1 MKKRRLLKALSL
13 ILALILSFSIIP
25 IAVFAASETTVNGE
39 NIYNEYLSLNVKKS
53 NGHFSIGT
61 TEGNPDLTTDD
72 NKKLLFGWPDSWSS
86 YTTIVVDDN
95 IYKYGDNG
103 FVESSSFSAKD
114 GAVLVA
120 KYGDIEVRQ
129 QINIVENNSTNRKD
143 VVQISYVVTNKGTK
157 SHDFGTRIMLDTM
170 LGSNDEAPF
179 RVPGHGSITTQTE
192 FEGSDI
198 PQYWQAFDSLDNP
211 KVVSQGSF
219 LRTTV
224 NKPDKVQ
231 FTNWSKVYNNPWNC
245 PVTAGESNGDSA
257 VTITWNKKA
266 LKAGETRTYTTHYGL
281 SELVQDNRPPLLV
294 SIYGDSTLSLENG
307 QYSPNPFDV
316 TVYIKNI
323 GSGIAKNPW
332 IEISFPGDNL
342 TTNGMKR
349 VRISLN
355 DIGRNEELQQSWKV
369 TAKNVSQDTHEVINI
384 TVGADNTETK
394 TVSKYITIP
403 ALGKNNEIRWGKKT
417 WLGSWSGEDNL
428 SFLNTYKQFFKK
440 DLWSGNYKNMYY
452 ELDDNYFYSL
462 VAGMEPTV
470 IEYIGNQR
478 NEDWGGSCYGM
489 SVVASLMKD
498 GQLTPSYWQKRAKV
512 THDLKAPK
520 NSATVRNL
528 INYYQLS
535 WSLPDSIDMC
545 DNDNAINAVSQTV
558 LLKKFISDCERVQ
571 NGGLPV
577 VFTFW
582 WYKNSFTEGARDS
595 ACHAV
600 VGYHVDRVNH
610 DGTGENSYRISICDP
625 NYSEWK
631 YMYVSSDYSK
641 WSYDGIKTRSDDP
654 DGVWTKDGVEQKFIQ
669 SVRSSLNQ
677 IDLRNPEN
685 GADRTVLKNYNT
697 NFLSS
702 YSNNPNN
709 CIILDSNGKRVEKNT
724 THGPSGQEITYLPD
738 GNQFTI
744 VPDDGSNEIDASLVL
759 KDCSTTVK
767 ATNADK
773 VIVNKNGSVAFKGDS
788 SDCDISLTLN
798 SSLSTLPWYT
808 VNLKGSDINDYEMKP
823 TSEGVLVSG
832 SNLKNTQI
840 TANNLEQTVYVDV
853 STDATSVLL
862 RDEGNGK
869 VGVYTDEDGDGK
881 YETKIAEGGEDKP
894 VTEEQSLFLKI
905 FKVVGNILL
914 IPFKLILALIR
925 AIINLFK

>member
-25 IAVFAASETTVNGE
+25 IVVFATSETTVNGE

-61 TEGNPDLTTDD
+61 TGGNPDLTTDD

-103 FVESSSFSAKD
+103 FVESPSFSAKD

-120 KYGDIEVRQ
+120 KYGDIEVCQ

-245 PVTAGESNGDSA
+245 PVAAGESNGDSA
-257 VTITWNKKA
+257 VTITWNKKV

-403 ALGKNNEIRWGKKT
+403 ALGKNNEIKWGKKT
-417 WLGSWSGEDNL
+417 WLGSWSGENNL
-428 SFLNTYKQFFKK
+428 SFLNRKEDFFKT
-440 DLWSGNYKNMYY
+440 DIWGNYKNMYY

-478 NEDWGGSCYGM
+478 NE
-489 SVVASLMKD
+489 
-498 GQLTPSYWQKRAKV
+498 
-512 THDLKAPK
+512 
-520 NSATVRNL
+520 
-528 INYYQLS
+528 
-535 WSLPDSIDMC
+535 
-545 DNDNAINAVSQTV
+545 
-558 LLKKFISDCERVQ
+558 E
-571 NGGLPV
+571 
-577 VFTFW
+577 
-582 WYKNSFTEGARDS
+582 
-595 ACHAV
+595 
-600 VGYHVDRVNH
+600 
-610 DGTGENSYRISICDP
+610 
-625 NYSEWK
+625 
-631 YMYVSSDYSK
+631 
-641 WSYDGIKTRSDDP
+641 TR
-654 DGVWTKDGVEQKFIQ
+654 
-669 SVRSSLNQ
+669 
-677 IDLRNPEN
+677 
-685 GADRTVLKNYNT
+685 
-697 NFLSS
+697 
-702 YSNNPNN
+702 
-709 CIILDSNGKRVEKNT
+709 
-724 THGPSGQEITYLPD
+724 
-738 GNQFTI
+738 
-744 VPDDGSNEIDASLVL
+744 
-759 KDCSTTVK
+759 
-767 ATNADK
+767 
-773 VIVNKNGSVAFKGDS
+773 
-788 SDCDISLTLN
+788 
-798 SSLSTLPWYT
+798 
-808 VNLKGSDINDYEMKP
+808 
-823 TSEGVLVSG
+823 
-832 SNLKNTQI
+832 
-840 TANNLEQTVYVDV
+840 
-853 STDATSVLL
+853 
-862 RDEGNGK
+862 
-869 VGVYTDEDGDGK
+869 
-881 YETKIAEGGEDKP
+881 
-894 VTEEQSLFLKI
+894 
-905 FKVVGNILL
+905 
-914 IPFKLILALIR
+914 
-925 AIINLFK
+925 

>member
-25 IAVFAASETTVNGE
+25 IVVFATSETTVNGE

-61 TEGNPDLTTDD
+61 TGGNPDLTTDD

-103 FVESSSFSAKD
+103 FVESPSFSAKD

-120 KYGDIEVRQ
+120 KYGDIEVCQ

-245 PVTAGESNGDSA
+245 PVAAGESNGDSA
-257 VTITWNKKA
+257 VTITWNKKV
-266 LKAGETRTYTTHYGL
+266 LKAGKTRTYTTHYGL

-403 ALGKNNEIRWGKKT
+403 ALGKNNEIKWGKKT
-417 WLGSWSGEDNL
+417 WLGSWSGENNL
-428 SFLNTYKQFFKK
+428 SFLNRKEDFFKT
-440 DLWSGNYKNMYY
+440 DIWGNYKNMYY

-489 SVVASLMKD
+489 SVVVSLMKD
-498 GQLTPSYWQKRAKV
+498 GQLTPNYWQKRAKV
-512 THDLKAPK
+512 AHDLKAPK

-528 INYYQLS
+528 INYYHLS
-535 WSLPDSIDMC
+535 QFLPD
-545 DNDNAINAVSQTV
+545 AVDLDFTYIKMPEREI
-558 LLKKFISDCERVQ
+558 LKQIVTDCQKVQ

-577 VFTFW
+577 IINYW
-582 WYKNSFTEGARDS
+582 WLANEIDEENGKHKTYG
-595 ACHAV
+595 HAV
-600 VGYHVDRVNH
+600 IGYHVDRANH
-610 DGTGENSYRISICDP
+610 DETGENSYRISICDP
-625 NYSEWK
+625 NKSSW
-631 YMYVSSDYSK
+631 MYLYISSDYSK
-641 WSYDGIKTRSDDP
+641 WSYDGMKKTSDDP
-654 DGVWTKDGVEQKFIQ
+654 KGVWVKDGVEQKQ
-669 SVRSSLNQ
+669 MSGPYAALDW
-677 IDLRNPEN
+677 IDIRNPET
-685 GADRTVLKNYNT
+685 GVDRSRLKNYNS
-697 NFLSS
+697 NFI
-702 YSNNPNN
+702 NNYTATGYA
-709 CIILDSNGKRVEKNT
+709 ILDSTGKKIEGEKTINK
-724 THGPSGQEITYLPD
+724 SGQEITYLPD

-773 VIVNKNGSVAFKGDS
+773 VTVNKNGSVAFKGDS

-905 FKVVGNILL
+905 FKVIGNILL

>member
-25 IAVFAASETTVNGE
+25 IAVFAASETTVDGE

-61 TEGNPDLTTDD
+61 TGGNPDLSTDD

-103 FVESSSFSAKD
+103 FVESPSFSAKD

-170 LGSNDEAPF
+170 LGSNDDAPF

-323 GSGIAKNPW
+323 GSGIAKNSW

-403 ALGKNNEIRWGKKT
+403 ALGKNNEIKWGKKT

-428 SFLNTYKQFFKK
+428 SFLNNEEYFFKK
-440 DLWSGNYKNMYY
+440 DWGKYKNVCT

-470 IEYIGNQR
+470 IEYIGKKR
-478 NEDWGGSCYGM
+478 NNIEKGWGGSCYGM
-489 SVVASLMKD
+489 SVVVSLMKD

-512 THDLKAPK
+512 AHDLKAPK

-535 WSLPDSIDMC
+535 QHLPD
-545 DNDNAINAVSQTV
+545 AVDLTGTYIKMPEREI
-558 LLKKFISDCERVQ
+558 LKQIVVDCQKVQ

-577 VFTFW
+577 VISYW
-582 WYKNSFTEGARDS
+582 WASNEIKEETGEHEQHA
-595 ACHAV
+595 HAV
-600 VGYHVDRVNH
+600 IGYHVDRVNH
-610 DGTGENSYRISICDP
+610 DRTGENSYRISICDP
-625 NYSEWK
+625 NESSWK
-631 YMYVSSDYSK
+631 YLYISSDYSK
-641 WSYDGIKTRSDDP
+641 WCYDGLDDDR
-654 DGVWTKDGVEQKFIQ
+654 DGIWTKDGVEQKRITA
-669 SVRSSLNQ
+669 VRSALNW
-677 IDLRNPEN
+677 IDIRNPET
-685 GADRTVLKNYNT
+685 GVDRSRLKNYNS
-697 NFLSS
+697 NFIDS
-702 YSNNPNN
+702 Y
-709 CIILDSNGKRVEKNT
+709 IAAGYAVLDSTGKKIEGKKTVNE
-724 THGPSGQEITYLPD
+724 SGQEITYLPD